1 MENLEGKPDGEHRR
15 SRTGP
20 RLLGVQLL
28 TIALLVAYAV
38 WSKSGSDSWA
48 AAILLSLSVW
58 LDYFILR
65 TQAPES
71 PFANQLSRC
80 EFPKI
85 IFLAF
90 YLYGGRLC
98 LFLGCSKWVPILGL
112 VGGFAGLFVAAY
124 VTWYMLTIASDML
137 KRSNTAPASST
148 HKEDQLISELLGNK
162 MLAVTGVLVAFL
174 HVTYAMT
181 FALALSDRAGKSDLF
196 AHRYVD
202 EKPTDPPIDA
212 GDSRLCETT
221 NKFDVRK
228 LFFVESAATLT
239 CTEALRAASIKLN
252 RKSDICDMPDLDM
265 RIQALDNIA
274 ILQCDGDPL
283 ISTATKAQINAR
295 AAARNSLR
303 RAAAWNVR
311 QLYELRSVFRHLA
324 CSGEGRSY
332 QIEIR
337 GHANDTKFKT
347 DPAAYGSDHEISK
360 QRADQVE
367 RILGEIFRDATADVE
382 APAVRWLSYG
392 VSNEEEFLEANAGIW
407 PLSLEKK
414 LSVEIRILTIAD
426 SFQDRRLRS
435 ANPGRRALNLTDY
448 LYFTVYTITT
458 TGYGDIIPISSY
470 AQFVVTI
477 ANLMELLFIVL
488 MVNIVANARLPQ
500 EDGSKKPVKGDLGE
514 NKS

>member
-1 MENLEGKPDGEHRR
+1 
-15 SRTGP
+15 
-20 RLLGVQLL
+20 LL

-65 TQAPES
+65 TQAHES

-80 EFPKI
+80 EYPKI

-98 LFLGCSKWVPILGL
+98 LALGCSKWVPILGL
-112 VGGFAGLFVAAY
+112 LGGIAALFVAAY
-124 VTWYMLTIASDML
+124 VTWYMLMIASDMMN
-137 KRSNTAPASST
+137 RSNAAQPPLP
-148 HKEDQLISELLGNK
+148 HEEDQLILELLGNK
-162 MLAVTGVLVAFL
+162 MLAVAGVLVAFL

-202 EKPTDPPIDA
+202 EKPGDPPLGPPKDA
-212 GDSRLCETT
+212 GDARLCETT
-221 NKFDVRK
+221 NKSVVRQ
-228 LFFVESAATLT
+228 LFFAESAATLT
-239 CTEALRAASIKLN
+239 CTEAMRAEVIRLE
-252 RKSDICDMPDLDM
+252 RKSDICDKYDLEM
-265 RIQALDNIA
+265 RIQALEDIPVR
-274 ILQCDGDPL
+274 QCDGDPL
-283 ISTATKAQINAR
+283 KSPTKAEISAQV
-295 AAARNSLR
+295 AARNSLR
-303 RAAAWNVR
+303 RAAAWNIR
-311 QLYELRSVFRHLA
+311 QLHELRSVFRKLA
-324 CSGEGRSY
+324 CSGEGTSY

-347 DPAAYGSDHEISK
+347 DPAAYASDHEISK

-382 APAVRWLSYG
+382 PPAVRWLSYG
-392 VSNEEEFLEANAGIW
+392 VSNEEEFLEANDTNW
-407 PLSLEKK
+407 PTKPKDKERPVLDKK
-414 LSVEIRILTIAD
+414 LSVEIRIVTIAD
-426 SFQDRRLRS
+426 SFQDHRLRS
-435 ANPGRRALNLTDY
+435 ANPGRRTLNLTDY

-488 MVNIVANARLPQ
+488 MVNIVANARLPRMVQ
-500 EDGSKKPVKGDLGE
+500 SSPRKEIS
-514 NKS
+514 